1 MPVLGDSG
9 AESGLIIKWS
19 GTLAAIPSGWLLC
32 DGTNST
38 PDMRSRFSRQ
48 VPNATSDAGTAGGA
62 DTVVLTTS
70 TIPAHGHTVVGDTHV
85 HLWGTSGNSQGNDGN
100 SSSVT
105 TSSNNLGSITVGS
118 TGADEAHEN
127 RPSYFE
133 LLFIMKD

>member
-32 DGTNST
+32 DGNNGT

-48 VPNATSDAGTAGGA
+48 VPNATSDAGTVGGA
-62 DTVVLTTS
+62 DTHVLVTGE
-70 TIPAHGHTVVGDTHV
+70 IAAHGHPVSGDAHF
-85 HLWGTSGNSQGNDGN
+85 HIWGTSGASQGDDGN
-100 SSSVT
+100 TSSVT
-105 TSSNNLGSITVGS
+105 SSSNNLGTITVGS

-127 RPSYFE
+127 RPTYHE
-133 LLFIMKD
+133 LVFIMKE